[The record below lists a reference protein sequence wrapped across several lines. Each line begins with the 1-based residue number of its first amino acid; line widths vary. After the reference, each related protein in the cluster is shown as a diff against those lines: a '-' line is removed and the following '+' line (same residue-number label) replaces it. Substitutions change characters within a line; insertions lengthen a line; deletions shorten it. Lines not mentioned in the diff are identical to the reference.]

1 MTEAPHVLGALT
13 TARFLGEYWQKRPL
27 LIRQAIPG
35 FQGPLT
41 PDELAGLAL
50 EEEVESR
57 IVLEKG
63 GKAPWELRRGPFT
76 EKDFARLP
84 ETSWT
89 LLVQTVDHWVP
100 EVADLLDGFRFIPN
114 WRIDDF
120 MVKIGRAS
128 CRERVCQY
136 V

>member
-1 MTEAPHVLGALT
+1 MTEAPHVLGELT

-57 IVLEKG
+57 IVLGKG
-63 GKAPWELRRGPFT
+63 GKAPWEPRRGPFPD
-76 EKDFARLP
+76 KAFARLP
-84 ETSWT
+84 GTT
-89 LLVQTVDHWVP
+89 RTAPVPQVDP
-100 EVADLLDGFRFIPN
+100 LR
-114 WRIDDF
+114 R
-120 MVKIGRAS
+120 
-128 CRERVCQY
+128 
-136 V
+136 